1 MAMPRSLPIL
11 AVLLLASSAAF
22 AQPADRASGFRDTPR
37 VTVVGEGEARA
48 APDLAVTNLTVLRAA
63 ETAEAAVTDANGAIA
78 AVTDAVREM
87 GIEDRDVQTGRFSIT
102 PQYRYENRQDG
113 TSAPPELVGY
123 EVRNTLTVRVRDL
136 DRLGDLLDRA
146 VELGVNE
153 GGDIAFQIEDP
164 SSLQNDARR
173 QAVERARASAE
184 ALAEASGLSLGR
196 IIRITDDPVRVFP
209 QPERGA
215 MMMAARAADSSVPI
229 ETGENSVSA
238 RVEVVFELSG
248 DTAE

>member
-1 MAMPRSLPIL
+1 MAMPRPLSLL
-11 AVLLLASSAAF
+11 AFILLASGPAL
-22 AQPADRASGFRDTPR
+22 AQPADRGPGPRDVPR
-37 VTVVGEGEARA
+37 VTVVGEGEAHA
-48 APDLAVTNLTVLRAA
+48 APDLAVTNLTVLRTA

-87 GIEDRDVQTGRFSIT
+87 GIESRDVQTGRFSIT

-164 SSLQNDARR
+164 SSLQNEARR

-184 ALAEASGLSLGR
+184 VLADAAGQSLGR

-209 QPERGA
+209 QPERGQ
-215 MMMAARAADSSVPI
+215 MMMAARAADASVPI
-229 ETGENSVSA
+229 EAGENTVNA
-238 RVEVVFELSG
+238 RVEVVFELSD